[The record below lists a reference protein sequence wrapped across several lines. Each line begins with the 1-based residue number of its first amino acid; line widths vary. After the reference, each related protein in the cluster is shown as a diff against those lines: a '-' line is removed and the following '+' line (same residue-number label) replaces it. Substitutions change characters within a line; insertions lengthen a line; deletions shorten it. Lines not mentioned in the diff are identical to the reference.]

1 MTLDRLKPFSPW
13 SPFKMTDK
21 VSGHA
26 LSKKTV
32 FFFIFFHFKVCIFF
46 FLEEKKTTPPLLVAS
61 DAAGTPS
68 AAAKDT
74 PPFVKGRYWNYE
86 EDR

>member
-1 MTLDRLKPFSPW
+1 
-13 SPFKMTDK
+13 

-26 LSKKTV
+26 RSKNRTLFSKKIRLDLY
-32 FFFIFFHFKVCIFF
+32 FSLL
-46 FLEEKKTTPPLLVAS
+46 LEEKKTTPPLLVAS
-61 DAAGTPS
+61 DA